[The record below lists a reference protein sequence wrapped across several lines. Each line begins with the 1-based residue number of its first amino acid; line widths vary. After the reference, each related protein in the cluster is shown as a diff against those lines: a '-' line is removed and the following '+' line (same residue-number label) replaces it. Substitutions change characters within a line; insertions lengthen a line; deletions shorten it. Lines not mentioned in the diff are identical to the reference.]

1 MTNGTAKT
9 TTGRI
14 KTFSAYQGVETGKYI
29 AALTVFEW
37 KVKQA
42 NWLQLLDGTWVNC
55 GTSFQYVNIL
65 TYPSAVVP
73 PPPPPPPPIPIPQ
86 SGNFAIIKHLPAVM
100 SDPTWKTE
108 VNVCALQDTVAPV
121 SKAKG
126 SPVLFLPD
134 KQMAARKVQS
144 EEGYRWAARPG
155 SGMIIRHYIG
165 DVLGSTAEDGADPI
179 PKIECVSGFGNF
191 IKILESVKTRGGLFH
206 RIETLAYNGDASNLS
221 DWFYNPAGWM
231 KMTART
237 PDGQIMNVGAGLH
250 SYLPLLRRTAYLW
263 IHDDFIEKFP
273 APPTEWKGWIL
284 RGASIFMATDHGIKA
299 LRLARVPGELIHPY
313 PGWSMSTR
321 SVVPEVRIDW
331 IYPAEGSVILYPR

>member
-1 MTNGTAKT
+1 MENGTGKT
-9 TTGRI
+9 TSGPVALWDKKNGTKI
-14 KTFSAYQGVETGKYI
+14 GKSMP
-29 AALTVFEW
+29 ANTQFEW
-37 KVKQA
+37 IVKDTT
-42 NWLQLLDGTWVNC
+42 WLELVDHTWINC
-55 GTSFQYVNIL
+55 GSVFQYATIVS
-65 TYPSAVVP
+65 YPSET
-73 PPPPPPPPIPIPQ
+73 PPPPPPIPIPQ
-86 SGNFAIIKHLPAVM
+86 SGNFAIIKHLPEVM

-108 VNVCALQDTVAPV
+108 VNVCALQDIVVPV
-121 SKAKG
+121 NKLKG
-126 SPVLFLPD
+126 NPVLFIAD

-179 PKIECVSGFGNF
+179 PKIECVNGFGNF
-191 IKILESVKTRGGLFH
+191 IKIFESVKTRGGLFH
-206 RIETLAYNGDASNLS
+206 RIDTLAYNGDASNLS

-284 RGASIFMATDHGIKA
+284 RGASIFMDTDHGIKA